1 MHESH
6 SEGETKQ
13 SSEVDGKR
21 ELDERWGQEVY
32 GDRDQMWGEEAGGS
46 EDGNQWGG
54 HLWD

>member
-1 MHESH
+1 MYKSH
-6 SEGETKQ
+6 SEWETKQ

-32 GDRDQMWGEEAGGS
+32 GDGDQMWGEEAGGS